1 MSLAFELTPH
11 PSPVDTETRAR
22 ILSDAGFGKHF
33 TDHMITIRWTA
44 EAGWHDAQLMP
55 RGPFQI
61 DPAASV
67 LHYAQEIFEGMKAYR
82 GTDGRIRMFRPQ
94 ENARRFN
101 QSAMRMA
108 MPEIPED
115 IFLDAVGRLVTADED
130 WIPAGS
136 GSLYLRP
143 FMFADDAF
151 LGVRPA
157 SSYIFCIIAC
167 PAGAYFKGGDGA
179 IRLWVTPDYIRAAP
193 GGTGAAKCGG
203 NYAGSLVAQRQAIAQ
218 DCDQVLFLDAIEGRW
233 VEELGG
239 MNIFFVFDDRSIIT
253 PPLFLASPAGDTE
266 SDILDK
272 MIDTNVKG
280 TWNGVQ
286 AVVPHMKATG
296 GGKILN
302 FSSVAGLTAF
312 KGFAIYSASKA
323 AIAMMTKVLGAELAP
338 FNINVNAIAPGNTE
352 TPMNE
357 TMRNDPSQAA
367 ILDAMKAMTPSNR
380 IFSKPEEIAAAAL
393 FLVSPEARPMHGSI
407 LLADEGISAA
417 IG

>member
-11 PSPVDTETRAR
+11 PSPVDTKTRAR
-22 ILSDAGFGKHF
+22 ILSNPGFGKHF

-167 PAGAYFKGGDGA
+167 PVGAYFKGGDSA

-239 MNIFFVFDDRSIIT
+239 MNIFFVFDDHSIIT
-253 PPLFLASPAGDTE
+253 PPLRGTILPGITRASLLTIAADLGMTISEQPYSFSQWEADAASGRLREAFACGTAAVVAGIGTVASPTGQFTIGEGTTGSVTTMLRDA
-266 SDILDK
+266 L
-272 MIDTNVKG
+272 MNVQRG
-280 TWNGVQ
+280 
-286 AVVPHMKATG
+286 
-296 GGKILN
+296 
-302 FSSVAGLTAF
+302 
-312 KGFAIYSASKA
+312 
-323 AIAMMTKVLGAELAP
+323 
-338 FNINVNAIAPGNTE
+338 E
-352 TPMNE
+352 TPD
-357 TMRNDPSQAA
+357 RHRWVYS
-367 ILDAMKAMTPSNR
+367 LS
-380 IFSKPEEIAAAAL
+380 
-393 FLVSPEARPMHGSI
+393 
-407 LLADEGISAA
+407 
-417 IG
+417 